1 MSFLKFLEKSLDLL
15 SIILKTDSNNLVF
28 FAPIFTKDEKIHTK
42 YNCIRAGYHSRSGP
56 GASCDST

>member
-28 FAPIFTKDEKIHTK
+28 FAPIFAKDEKIPTK
-42 YNCIRAGYHSRSGP
+42 YNCIRADYHSRSGA
-56 GASCDST
+56 GAIRDTG